1 VAGSTTGVPMS
12 PGYDGCQTATL
23 PICYTR
29 TTYAMTGYYTKAP
42 EYYTTRYAA
51 LTPRLDRRWV
61 RTTSVTS
68 LSSRLL

>member
-1 VAGSTTGVPMS
+1 MS

-29 TTYAMTGYYTKAP
+29 TTYATTSYYTKAP

-51 LTPRLDRRWV
+51 PAYYTESPKYYSAPSYTNKALEYFTEAG
-61 RTTSVTS
+61 
-68 LSSRLL
+68 